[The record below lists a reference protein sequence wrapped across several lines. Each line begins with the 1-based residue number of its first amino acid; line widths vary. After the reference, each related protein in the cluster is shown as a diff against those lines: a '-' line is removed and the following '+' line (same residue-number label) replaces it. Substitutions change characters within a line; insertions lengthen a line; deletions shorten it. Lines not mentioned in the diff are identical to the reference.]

1 MVDERG
7 VLGLASNEVE
17 PLLEG
22 KPASD
27 IAMLR
32 QSLGSLKKVAEAIAV
47 PMAHTLKDGAGRDLK
62 IYIAGD
68 PKKQGELAVRSFPSA
83 LTAGQKH
90 AFKTKGSGRLEL
102 ANSIASKENP
112 LTARVIVNR
121 IWAGHFGAGLVRTLN
136 NFGQL
141 GDRPSHPELL
151 DTLAVG
157 LMESG
162 WSMKGLHRQIMLSAT
177 YQQSST
183 GVSGNQEI
191 DPENRYL
198 WRMNRR
204 RLEVEPW
211 RDSVLAVSGTLS
223 REIGGPSSRLT
234 EDHRRRTLYGF
245 ISRHQLND
253 LLRLFDFPDPNITA
267 GERAV
272 TTVPL
277 QQLFVLNSD
286 FMVGQAKS
294 LAKRLSQ
301 EAGTDPDRIKR
312 AFALL
317 YGRSPNDLE
326 LRSALEFMAASS
338 SAESGD
344 TLAPLEQFCL
354 AMLGTNEFAYVD

>member
-1 MVDERG
+1 
-7 VLGLASNEVE
+7 
-17 PLLEG
+17 
-22 KPASD
+22 
-27 IAMLR
+27 
-32 QSLGSLKKVAEAIAV
+32 
-47 PMAHTLKDGAGRDLK
+47 
-62 IYIAGD
+62 
-68 PKKQGELAVRSFPSA
+68 
-83 LTAGQKH
+83 
-90 AFKTKGSGRLEL
+90 
-102 ANSIASKENP
+102 
-112 LTARVIVNR
+112 
-121 IWAGHFGAGLVRTLN
+121 
-136 NFGQL
+136 
-141 GDRPSHPELL
+141 
-151 DTLAVG
+151 
-157 LMESG
+157 
-162 WSMKGLHRQIMLSAT
+162 
-177 YQQSST
+177 
-183 GVSGNQEI
+183 
-191 DPENRYL
+191 
-198 WRMNRR
+198 
-204 RLEVEPW
+204 
-211 RDSVLAVSGTLS
+211 
-223 REIGGPSSRLT
+223 LT
-234 EDHRRRTLYGF
+234 EYHRRRTLYGF